1 MKSKTVLGGVFLLL
15 LLLAFGCDNGTQQQ
29 ERATLRLMLH
39 SDHFANQRALTPSL
53 SSMEIASYHIHGT
66 GPQGQSIDIDS
77 AQTAVA
83 IGNLAIGTWNLHAK
97 AFNSEGIPLVEG
109 QVETL
114 LSKVSPAAT
123 LTLSSL
129 VGTGNLDIQI
139 HWDTEQVASDV
150 RLEVTLLDQEG
161 SACTIPTPLL
171 DKEAGTASF
180 QTPLAAGSYLMQLRL
195 FSQEVLVSGATQAIR
210 ILDQTTAD
218 ATIGMVIG
226 DLSTKFEL
234 VLTNNTTLPIEGT
247 ITCSPA
253 SPAPQENVTLTY
265 TPTNLDAELT
275 VSDLVIDW
283 YCEGELVG
291 SDSRTLCTIPDAGTH
306 RYDVIAHHEKLGSLG
321 SSTLLVTMPYA
332 P

>member
-1 MKSKTVLGGVFLLL
+1 MKSKPILSLAVLLL
-15 LLLAFGCDNGTQQQ
+15 LLLAYGCDNSTHQQ
-29 ERATLRLMLH
+29 EGATLRLILH
-39 SDHFANQRALTPSL
+39 TDHFANQRALTPNQ
-53 SSMEIASYHIHGT
+53 SSMEIATYHIHGT
-66 GPQGQSIDIDS
+66 GPQGQTIDIDS

-83 IGNLAIGTWNLHAK
+83 IGNLAIGTWNLTAK

-109 QVETL
+109 AVETL
-114 LSKVSPAAT
+114 LSKASPTTT
-123 LTLSSL
+123 LTLTSL
-129 VGTGNLDIQI
+129 VGTGNLDVHV
-139 HWDTEQVASDV
+139 HWDTNQVASDV

-161 SACTIPTPLL
+161 TVCTLPTAQL
-171 DKEAGTASF
+171 DKLSGTTSIQA
-180 QTPLAAGSYLMQLRL
+180 PLAAGSYLLQLRL
-195 FSQEVLVSGATQAIR
+195 FSQDVLVSGATQAVR
-210 ILDQTTAD
+210 ILDQSAAD
-218 ATIGMVIG
+218 ATIEMIIG

-234 VLTNNTTLPIEGT
+234 FLINNTMLPIEGT

-253 SPAPQENVTLTY
+253 SPSPNEKVTLTY
-265 TPTNLDAELT
+265 TPTNLDAELS

-291 SDSRTLCTIPDAGTH
+291 ANTRTYSTIPDAGTH